1 MIDFKSCIHNLCKI
15 YAKESFGVFLVWL
28 TFSVP
33 RSLFNWEVPKCF
45 GLFFFFFKSQTR
57 RLEHWLLSEPTV
69 RAQHHISAPLQRPA
83 LSAQSTQSRDLN
95 ILWKI
100 FPDIQSTGPQTFL
113 IQIHIFKNK

>member
-1 MIDFKSCIHNLCKI
+1 MQNLCKI

-45 GLFFFFFKSQTR
+45 GLFFKSQTR
-57 RLEHWLLSEPTV
+57 RLEHWPLSEPTV

-83 LSAQSTQSRDLN
+83 LCCSVYADWRSQHPLEDFSRYAEYRIPD
-95 ILWKI
+95 
-100 FPDIQSTGPQTFL
+100 FPHTNPHF
-113 IQIHIFKNK
+113 